1 MSAPKPDPEWYE
13 RYPALFGREY
23 TDPSLRAVSKSMCDQ
38 YLTVMEHSESPLK
51 DKSRGVRFSQ
61 GATRYLRSVARAI
74 ERARAGEL
82 HSEGMPWPW
91 LDTNCGRGRMPMHGG
106 YVPTEEERRRFTFR
120 EAAKRGERQ
129 KVVRDAEM
137 YPTAVAVAERGG
149 SPVPTVILA
158 GGHEG
163 NYEFLVVPGYWT
175 AWRLC
180 QYIAKHVTVRECAF
194 CRVTQCGSRGLD
206 DFMIVDAGGTTYLL
220 PSCQSCH
227 WSIYSEAQ
235 AMADQGV
242 PVRTDWIAG
251 RSDDWYES
259 VGWPD
264 QKHWSRR

>member
-1 MSAPKPDPEWYE
+1 MSEPKPDPEWYE
-13 RYPALFGREY
+13 SFPVLFGREY
-23 TDPSLRAVSKSMCDQ
+23 ADPAQRAHSNSMCDQ
-38 YLTVMEHSESPLK
+38 YLTVIEHTESPLK

-61 GATRYLRSVARAI
+61 GATRYLQTVARAVG
-74 ERARAGEL
+74 RARAGER
-82 HSEGMPWPW
+82 HSEGMPWGY

-106 YVPTEEERRRFTFR
+106 YVPTEEERRTFTLR

-129 KVVRDAEM
+129 KVVHDAET

-163 NYEFLVVPGYWT
+163 NYEFLVIPGYWT
-175 AWRLC
+175 AYRLC
-180 QYIAKHVTVRECAF
+180 QYVAKHVTVRECAF
-194 CRVTQCGSRGLD
+194 CRVTRCGSRGLD
-206 DFMIVDAGGTTYLL
+206 DFMIVGSGSTTYLL

-227 WSIYSEAQ
+227 WSVYSEAQ
-235 AMADQGV
+235 TMADQGV